1 MIQDLSELLKG
12 ASFEGGKADVHA
24 RFEVSVLGIKDGLYV
39 FLFENQSD
47 RRVRDNNTRPK
58 TVIGTHGASLKPGKF
73 ENGFIVRMRNY
84 HDHLRRE
91 NEGGQVDHVFQE
103 CLRLALVLDLSTV
116 RVGLPSSARVFEHY
130 WNESISA
137 FLEDETLLVG
147 TQNGRAEWRS
157 VQPSL
162 LASPAKDKLR
172 DLASRLASNIHRMAA
187 ALPRP
192 T

>member
-1 MIQDLSELLKG
+1 MIHDLTEVLRE
-12 ASFEGGKADVHA
+12 ASFAGTTSEVHA
-24 RFEVSVLGIKDGLYV
+24 RFDPSVRDIRDGLYV
-39 FLFENQSD
+39 FLFENRSS

-58 TVIGTHGASLKPGKF
+58 TVIGANGASLKPGKF

-91 NEGGQVDHVFQE
+91 DEGGGVEHVFQE
-103 CLRLALVLDLSTV
+103 CLRLALVLDLSTTQ
-116 RVGLPSSARVFEHY
+116 VGLPSPSRVFEEY

-137 FLEDETLLVG
+137 YLEGRSLLVG

-157 VQPSL
+157 VTPSL
-162 LASPAKDKLR
+162 LTTPMTEDLRKLAS
-172 DLASRLASNIHRMAA
+172 DLAANIGRMAS
-187 ALPRP
+187 AL